1 MFISADKYVTVANL
15 TSTKVTIE
23 MSETSYYIKNL
34 QSPIAKESEVIFRTL
49 LFSFLCL
56 ELCAIAFLI
65 CKLLIIPLVEKFIV
79 PRLKPCTKRVHPTND
94 PDSTDQKHIQLKE
107 L

>member
-1 MFISADKYVTVANL
+1 MFISADNYVTMANL

-56 ELCAIAFLI
+56 ELCAIAFLY
-65 CKLLIIPLVEKFIV
+65 L
-79 PRLKPCTKRVHPTND
+79 
-94 PDSTDQKHIQLKE
+94 
-107 L
+107 